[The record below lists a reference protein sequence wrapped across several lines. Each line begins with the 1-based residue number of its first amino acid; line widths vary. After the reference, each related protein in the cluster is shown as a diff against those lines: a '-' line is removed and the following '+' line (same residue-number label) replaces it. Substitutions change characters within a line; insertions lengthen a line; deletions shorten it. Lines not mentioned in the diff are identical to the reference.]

1 MASGRSRSP
10 GNSRASQGRRA
21 APWANWSD
29 EDLLDLRLC
38 DLDLRIEGTPVA
50 PRIERV
56 YWELEQRQIN
66 LKPHVWFAT
75 EWFAPDGVPG
85 FGVPFYLAH
94 PRLMA
99 LEKSK
104 MLEVEGGTEAWCL
117 RILRHE
123 AGHAISNG
131 YRLHYRKSWR
141 DTFGRYSLPYPDV
154 YRPRPKSR
162 NYVLH
167 LDWWYAQAHPAE
179 DFAETFAV
187 WLKPGSRWRSEY
199 KGWPA
204 LRKLEYVDRTMAEI
218 AGKAPAV
225 RSREQSNSLRA
236 ERMTL
241 REHYQ
246 RRQEQYGDDVGDLYD
261 RDLRRLFSAEPRFSS
276 QQTAAQFLWRSK
288 RRLRTA
294 VSEWTRSHP
303 YTVDR
308 VIRDMAD
315 RCKVL
320 ELRLTRSPDETL
332 TDALLMVAMQTM
344 YLVRGGQ
351 RVVAL

>member
-1 MASGRSRSP
+1 MTPRGSTRTKPSSP
-10 GNSRASQGRRA
+10 RRRRRA
-21 APWANWSD
+21 EWADWSD

-38 DLDLRIEGTPVA
+38 DLHVEVEDSPVA
-50 PRIERV
+50 NRVERLH
-56 YWELEQRQIN
+56 WELEQRRIN
-66 LKPHVWFAT
+66 LKPHVWFTT
-75 EWFAPDGVPG
+75 EWFAPDGIPG
-85 FGVPFYLAH
+85 FGIPFYLAH

-99 LEKSK
+99 LEKTM

-141 DTFGRYSLPYPDV
+141 EVFGRYSDPYPDV

-187 WLKPGSRWRSEY
+187 WLRPGSRWRSEY

-204 LRKLEYVDRTMAEI
+204 LKKLEYVDQTMAEI
-218 AGKAPAV
+218 AGTAPVV
-225 RSREQSNSLRA
+225 RSRERSPALRD

-241 REHYQ
+241 REHYKK
-246 RRQEQYGDDVGDLYD
+246 RQEQYGDDVGDMYD
-261 RDLRRLFSAEPRFSS
+261 RDLRRLFSSEKRYAKR
-276 QQTAAQFLWRSK
+276 QTAAQFLWRNK
-288 RRLRTA
+288 RRLRTVVA
-294 VSEWTRSHP
+294 EWTRAHP

-315 RCKVL
+315 RGKVL
-320 ELRLTRSPDETL
+320 ELRLTRPAEDTM
-332 TDALLMVAMQTM
+332 TDALLMIAMQTM
-344 YLVRGGQ
+344 YLVGGGN